1 MRNEESN
8 SKESNKEERL
18 LKFKKELSEFFLK
31 ARLELGYKTKDDF
44 SDAKN
49 IVRSQY
55 SHYESGK
62 ANPTIETV
70 FNLLNDLG
78 LDYTDLFKLPVNS
91 EKDCKEFDHDL
102 LFEFI
107 KEQVLEQVKR
117 LKGNEFASKFSS
129 INTIRILKTLT
140 FCIKPKSKKEI
151 LGNLGLK
158 NTTNNFKRTI
168 SIALELN
175 WLQMTD
181 PISPNNP
188 HQKYYT
194 SEKGKKII

>member
-18 LKFKKELSEFFLK
+18 LKFKKELSEFFVK
-31 ARLELGYKTKDDF
+31 ARLDLGYKTKDDF

-55 SHYESGK
+55 SNYESGK

-70 FNLLNDLG
+70 FNLLNNLG

-91 EKDCKEFDHDL
+91 EKDCKEFDPDL
-102 LFEFI
+102 LFEPI

-129 INTIRILKTLT
+129 INAIRILKTLT

-188 HQKYYT
+188 HQKYFT